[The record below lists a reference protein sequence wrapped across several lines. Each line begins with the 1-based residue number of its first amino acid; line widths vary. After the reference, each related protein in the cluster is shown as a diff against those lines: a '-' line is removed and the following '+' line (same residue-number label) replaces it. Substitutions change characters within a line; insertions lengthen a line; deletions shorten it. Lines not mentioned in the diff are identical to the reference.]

1 MTPFR
6 LVNIYLRLR
15 GACCKT
21 ETSTAPLW

>member
-6 LVNIYLRLR
+6 LVNIYHRPR

-21 ETSTAPLW
+21 ESSTAPLW